1 MSDYREPYLPPFP
14 FRRLPLGDGM
24 ASVRTHWRHLVDSGS
39 IEFCDRLAAM
49 MKILVPLVN
58 ARRHIGWFDIAEIL
72 CDLRLEATYGAV
84 GCPTHPR
91 IPDEYRSI
99 TLPFR
104 NMLAAEI
111 QILANACVLALR
123 EHFGPQWKCPDDH
136 AAQADRDRV
145 YNKVMVQ
152 IAAERQIT
160 AKMAPGID
168 DVPGL
173 MCTDFVW
180 VWRASRI
187 ARALRLPLSVNG
199 SRLLEYLPLSVRD
212 PDYDERGQY
221 VGRGRGWRLIRE
233 DRPAREAPPVS
244 W

>member
-1 MSDYREPYLPPFP
+1 MSDYREPYLPPLP
-14 FRRLPLGDGM
+14 LRSLPLGYGM
-24 ASVRTHWRHLVDSGS
+24 ASVRVQCRRILSGDETGATS
-39 IEFCDRLAAM
+39 RLCALLA
-49 MKILVPLVN
+49 ILVPLVN
-58 ARRHIGWFDIAEIL
+58 ARRPIGWFDIAEIL
-72 CDLRLEATYGAV
+72 CDLRLEATYGTV
-84 GCPTHPR
+84 GCHAHPCV
-91 IPDEYRSI
+91 PDEYRSI

-104 NMLAAEI
+104 GMLAAEVP
-111 QILANACVLALR
+111 ILATACVLALR
-123 EHFGPQWKCPDDH
+123 KHFGPQWKCPDDH
-136 AAQADRDRV
+136 ATQADRDRV

-187 ARALRLPLSVNG
+187 ARALRLPPSVNE

-221 VGRGRGWRLIRE
+221 VGRGRGWRLN
-233 DRPAREAPPVS
+233 
-244 W
+244 